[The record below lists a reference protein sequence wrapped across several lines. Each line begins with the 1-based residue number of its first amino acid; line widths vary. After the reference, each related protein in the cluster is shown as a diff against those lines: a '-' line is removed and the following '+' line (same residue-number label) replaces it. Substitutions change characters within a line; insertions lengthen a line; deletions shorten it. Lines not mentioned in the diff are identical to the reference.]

1 MAYARR
7 RGHPARHPAAA
18 VAVIG
23 LHVLLGYALVTGTA
37 HRVIERLQAPVQ
49 ARIVDEPKHPP
60 PPPPPPEM
68 LPVPL
73 LPPPPAYVPPP
84 EVRVAPPP
92 RPAPTITTTTVAPP
106 PAPVIVPAAPPVA
119 AAAPAPPAPPARPA
133 EPPRV
138 AQPARLDV
146 AHCEKP
152 MYPIAALRA
161 GAAGSTL
168 IRFAIDAS
176 GRVQRATLTRA
187 SGTSLEHRQ
196 MDRAAIE
203 ALSRCA
209 FKPGLDE
216 NGHAVGAQADVEYV
230 WRVED

>member
-7 RGHPARHPAAA
+7 RGHPAHHPAAS
-18 VAVIG
+18 VAVLG
-23 LHVLLGYALVTGTA
+23 LHVLLGYVLITGTA
-37 HRVIERLQAPVQ
+37 HRVIERLQAPVE
-49 ARIVDEPKHPP
+49 ARVVEEPKPP
-60 PPPPPPEM
+60 PPPPPAPEI
-68 LPVPL
+68 LPVQL
-73 LPPPPAYVPPP
+73 AAPPPAYVPPP

-92 RPAPTITTTTVAPP
+92 RPAPTITTTPVAPP

-119 AAAPAPPAPPARPA
+119 VAPPAPPVRPA
-133 EPPRV
+133 PAPRV

-161 GAAGSTL
+161 GATGTTQ
-168 IRFAIDAS
+168 IRFGIDAT
-176 GRVQRATLTRA
+176 GHVQRATLVRPSGA
-187 SGTSLEHRQ
+187 SNEHRQ
-196 MDRAAIE
+196 MDRAALE

-216 NGHAVGAQADVEYV
+216 NGTPVGAQADVEYV
-230 WRVED
+230 WRVDE